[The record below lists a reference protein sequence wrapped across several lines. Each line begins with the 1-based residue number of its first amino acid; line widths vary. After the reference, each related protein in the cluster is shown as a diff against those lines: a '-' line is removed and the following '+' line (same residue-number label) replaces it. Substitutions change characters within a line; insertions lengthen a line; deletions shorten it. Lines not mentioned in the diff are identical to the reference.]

1 MLEKLHDFRN
11 PHSIIFYINTF
22 LILFVV
28 ALLIINFKKMQRFS
42 LYSILILISSMAI
55 MFGNYGVHFINF
67 EKL

>member
-11 PHSIIFYINTF
+11 PHSIIFYINTI
-22 LILFVV
+22 LILLIIV
-28 ALLIINFKKMQRFS
+28 LLIINFKKLKNFS
-42 LYSILILISSMAI
+42 FYSLLILISSMAI